1 MQMNWNQF
9 IGKTVNITMFEN
21 FGAVSPQNVDA
32 PIYEIVFKTGAL
44 IGAFDEGLLL
54 EVRRDGEQIKTFVS
68 HKAIKCVE
76 IYSA

>member
-9 IGKTVNITMFEN
+9 IGKTVNVTMFEN
-21 FGAVSPQNVDA
+21 FGVVSPPNVDA

-44 IGAFDEGLLL
+44 VAAYDDGLLL
-54 EVRRDGEQIKTFVS
+54 DVRRDGENVKIFIS

-76 IYSA
+76 VYGV